1 MADFNA
7 ILNNQRNIGDSSFT
21 RPERKFPRLSTKQAS
36 ESGMMYRILPLGN
49 RWFST
54 SYYQVFLEIPKTS
67 GEGVI
72 KLMLNFPDM
81 SMFPVDGN
89 PLPDIWGGA
98 SYNPRED
105 VLLQMVRKII
115 KYNHDMMEDPT
126 INSDVLRLSSSRYP
140 SRLNIVHEVI
150 AIAEKYNPTTRGLDY
165 VGTNPIDSTKPPYVN
180 IQLNYSSW
188 NSLLNEVM
196 LKQQF
201 LDNNGQPFETPMS
214 FVRPDYN
221 MPVMFTKA
229 GNTYTVNPQ
238 AQMMVAQG
246 LPDDYLA
253 VDEDGLLVNVD
264 DPMRFN
270 VPLEEGDFKNDVVIP
285 FLQDLIAQIPEDGTS
300 IATGGNSQR
309 KRNWQQPFFNQQSS
323 QQQAQQAQPQQPS
336 APFHAQPQ
344 PTNTTTSTTQA
355 PVQPQSQPVQQ
366 SQPTYQPQQQSVNNN
381 TMADPFPKKETPQA
395 QPQAQPQAPQQNVQ
409 NNVQQPQPQA
419 QPTAQAPQQEQPS
432 SADIDSQVDNILS
445 NIDKL

>member
-7 ILNNQRNIGDSSFT
+7 ILNNQRNIGESSFT

-300 IATGGNSQR
+300 IATGSNP
-309 KRNWQQPFFNQQSS
+309 QQNLQQQFFNQQSS

-366 SQPTYQPQQQSVNNN
+366 SQPTYQPQQQPVNNN

-409 NNVQQPQPQA
+409 NNVQQPQPQPQA

>member
-7 ILNNQRNIGDSSFT
+7 ILNNQRNIGESSFT

-300 IATGGNSQR
+300 IATGSNSQR

-344 PTNTTTSTTQA
+344 STNTTTSTTQA

-366 SQPTYQPQQQSVNNN
+366 SQPTYQPQQQPVNNN
-381 TMADPFPKKETPQA
+381 TMADPFPKKET
-395 QPQAQPQAPQQNVQ
+395 PQAQPQAPQQNVQ

-419 QPTAQAPQQEQPS
+419 QPQPTAQAPQQEQPS
-432 SADIDSQVDNILS
+432 STDIDSQVDNILS